1 MDFRVVP
8 LCGLLAYEGLA
19 LGWRSWLQWR
29 YHGGHGIQLFRSG
42 SWRQHLRDALFL
54 ALGGLLLLEAVG
66 AARGQVPV
74 SEGWA
79 PRLLGVGLVVAGTV
93 FTVAAQLD
101 LGASWRVGIEE
112 TARPGLVTSGWYAW
126 SRNPIFL
133 FMLLFVTGF
142 AVLVPTLTT
151 AGVAIASYLAIRAQV
166 RNEERYLLGA
176 YGDTYREYACRV
188 GRFVPAFLGLTS
200 RRACDYPENE
210 RRFQYRSMT

>member
-19 LGWRSWLQWR
+19 LGWRSWVQWR
-29 YHGGHGIQLFRSG
+29 YHGGHGIQLFRSA

-54 ALGGLLLLEAVG
+54 ALGGLLLIEAV
-66 AARGQVPV
+66 AVARGQVPV
-74 SEGWA
+74 AEGW
-79 PRLLGVGLVVAGTV
+79 PLRLLGVGLVTAGTV

-142 AVLVPTLTT
+142 AVLVPTFIC
-151 AGVAIASYLAIRAQV
+151 AGVAVASYLAIRAQV
-166 RNEERYLLGA
+166 RNEELYLFEA
-176 YGDTYREYACRV
+176 YGDAYREYARRV
-188 GRFVPAFLGLTS
+188 GRFVPALWGLTS
-200 RRACDYPENE
+200 RRARD
-210 RRFQYRSMT
+210 